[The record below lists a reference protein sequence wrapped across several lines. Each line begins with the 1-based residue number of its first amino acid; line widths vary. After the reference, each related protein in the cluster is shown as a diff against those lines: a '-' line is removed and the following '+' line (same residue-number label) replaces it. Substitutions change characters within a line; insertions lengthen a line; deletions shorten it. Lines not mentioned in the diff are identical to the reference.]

1 MNKTRIAKW
10 MVTVSVTAA
19 VLGGLVAS
27 TKTAQA
33 APKLKLEYKNDK
45 SAKKDATL
53 RIGYA
58 DDGSFK
64 GVFAPELSNDAATS
78 EVSQFG
84 TVGLFKIDDNYK
96 FVKGGLADVDFDRE
110 NKTATI
116 KVSDKANWSD
126 GQPVVARDLV
136 FAYEIIANK
145 ESGSARY
152 TDQLANIVGMEEYHA
167 GKADAISGLEVK
179 DDKTLVVHF
188 KEMAPTMGI
197 SGAGYIWEYAE
208 PYHYLKDVAMK
219 DLASNDKLRKE
230 PLFYGPF
237 KIKKMVQGESIE

>member
-27 TKTAQA
+27 TKTAQV

-45 SAKKDATL
+45 SAKKMLLCELDML
-53 RIGYA
+53 MMVH
-58 DDGSFK
+58 SK
-64 GVFAPELSNDAATS
+64 GCLHQNFQMMQQLVRCRNLGQLDFSKLTITTSLSR
-78 EVSQFG
+78 
-84 TVGLFKIDDNYK
+84 
-96 FVKGGLADVDFDRE
+96 GLADVDFDRE

-188 KEMAPTMGI
+188 KENGTDNGNFGCRLYLGI
-197 SGAGYIWEYAE
+197 CRT
-208 PYHYLKDVAMK
+208 L
-219 DLASNDKLRKE
+219 
-230 PLFYGPF
+230 PLFEGCCDERSS
-237 KIKKMVQGESIE
+237 IKR